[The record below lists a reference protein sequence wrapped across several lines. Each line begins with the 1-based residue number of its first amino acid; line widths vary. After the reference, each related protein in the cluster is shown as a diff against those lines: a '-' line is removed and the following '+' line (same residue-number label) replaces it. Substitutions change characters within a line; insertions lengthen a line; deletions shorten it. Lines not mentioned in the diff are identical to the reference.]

1 MGDDQQ
7 NCSVPW
13 LLAVITI
20 NNNNNIPAPSRAII
34 TRGFNITCDVRLYL
48 ISNALQWVQQWL
60 AARGRSLQLLLL
72 QYTHQQSSPS
82 SLQQEKC
89 DWGHMSI
96 LRTGEQNPARSGG
109 SEDRQGERKSGQEMW
124 LAAPAWHRESHNQQT
139 FLQLPALQNI
149 FTDPM
154 ESQLYANVVLFL
166 FSIFGLACP

>member
-89 DWGHMSI
+89 DWAHMSI

-109 SEDRQGERKSGQEMW
+109 SEDQWGGEKIRARNVTSSPSLAQGEPQPTDFLTTASTSKYIHR
-124 LAAPAWHRESHNQQT
+124 PDRESIICKCCA
-139 FLQLPALQNI
+139 FFI
-149 FTDPM
+149 
-154 ESQLYANVVLFL
+154 
-166 FSIFGLACP
+166 

>member
-89 DWGHMSI
+89 DVGSHVNTPDWRTKPSKKWRQWG
-96 LRTGEQNPARSGG
+96 RWGGEKIRARNVTS
-109 SEDRQGERKSGQEMW
+109 SPSLAQGEPQPTDFLTTASTSKYIHR
-124 LAAPAWHRESHNQQT
+124 PDRESIICKCCA
-139 FLQLPALQNI
+139 FFI
-149 FTDPM
+149 
-154 ESQLYANVVLFL
+154 
-166 FSIFGLACP
+166 